1 MSNLYVSDLDGTLL
15 RSNEV
20 TSKYTNQVINS
31 LVEEGMIFSYATARS
46 LVTAKKVTE
55 GINAKIPLI
64 VYNGAFVIDNI
75 TEKILIANY
84 FDDSVH
90 LVLEDLFSNNVYP
103 IVYAYIDNVC
113 AGTGCIAS
121 GSMKVYENLR
131 NECQER
137 GLSIYVGLTH
147 HGEEE
152 KSLHIKMS
160 GCHGFCEMGCLVH
173 IEPLGVMY
181 VRVKPEDCHEI
192 VERTLLGGEIIERL
206 TYHQDGISYPRQVTA
221 RLT

>member
-1 MSNLYVSDLDGTLL
+1 MSVLT
-15 RSNEV
+15 R
-20 TSKYTNQVINS
+20 
-31 LVEEGMIFSYATARS
+31 EGFHALQTQAADALARS
-46 LVTAKKVTE
+46 QSALTV
-55 GINAKIPLI
+55 LI
-64 VYNGAFVIDNI
+64 
-75 TEKILIANY
+75 
-84 FDDSVH
+84 
-90 LVLEDLFSNNVYP
+90 
-103 IVYAYIDNVC
+103 C

-206 TYHQDGISYPRQVTA
+206 TYHQDGVSYPRQEDIPFYKK
-221 RLT
+221 

>member
-1 MSNLYVSDLDGTLL
+1 MSILTREGFHALQAQAADALE
-15 RSNEV
+15 RSKSALTV
-20 TSKYTNQVINS
+20 
-31 LVEEGMIFSYATARS
+31 
-46 LVTAKKVTE
+46 
-55 GINAKIPLI
+55 LI
-64 VYNGAFVIDNI
+64 
-75 TEKILIANY
+75 
-84 FDDSVH
+84 
-90 LVLEDLFSNNVYP
+90 
-103 IVYAYIDNVC
+103 C

-131 NECQER
+131 TECQER
-137 GLSIYVGLTH
+137 GLNIYVGLTH

-206 TYHQDGISYPRQVTA
+206 TYHQNGISYPRQEDIPFYKKQHRVVLKGCGASDAEDLEEYIAKDGYRAFEKALFDMTGEA
-221 RLT
+221 ICREISDSGRRGRGGGGFPAGR

>member
-1 MSNLYVSDLDGTLL
+1 MSVLT
-15 RSNEV
+15 R
-20 TSKYTNQVINS
+20 
-31 LVEEGMIFSYATARS
+31 EGFHALQAQAADALARS
-46 LVTAKKVTE
+46 KSALTV
-55 GINAKIPLI
+55 LI
-64 VYNGAFVIDNI
+64 
-75 TEKILIANY
+75 
-84 FDDSVH
+84 
-90 LVLEDLFSNNVYP
+90 
-103 IVYAYIDNVC
+103 C

-173 IEPLGVMY
+173 IEPLGGVY
-181 VRVKPEDCHEI
+181 VGNVFGAKYKNKAEFVGGTILILIGVK
-192 VERTLLGGEIIERL
+192 IILEHFGVL
-206 TYHQDGISYPRQVTA
+206 
-221 RLT
+221 